1 MQLQDVNYSAIESQV
16 QEQVAKKS
24 NRGASL
30 TLEWRG
36 LSFKVNDV
44 KAKTEKTILHS
55 MSGKASPGKLL
66 GIMGTSG
73 AGKSTLLDCLA
84 GRISDHKSL
93 RGNLTVNGNKMD
105 RESFKRV
112 TGYVMQD
119 DALFPLLTVRETI
132 RYAAA
137 LRCAGMTS
145 QERNAVADATLSMM
159 KLDKCAE
166 TIIGD
171 ANNRGLS
178 GGERRRVSIAQ
189 DLVSSPSLIFLDE
202 PTSGLDSST
211 ALSVIEVLKEMAESN
226 GSTIIMTIHQPSS
239 RLFSLLDDVIFL
251 ANGQVTYSGSVAA
264 LNGYIATVHEQAG
277 LGPAPVGNTP
287 EVMLDMCDQLIKDA
301 KLSIATNNYS
311 TGEDTETSSTTE
323 DLTSES
329 PQYANSYVS
338 EIGILLSR
346 AMKNVIRT
354 PELFFARIGAST
366 GFGILLGTLFLNT
379 QDDMLGLQHR
389 LSYFV
394 FIAAFYYYTSLEA
407 LPIFLAER
415 EIFAREFSR
424 GAYRAGT
431 YTIAQTLVTL
441 PPYFFVSAWFSCIT
455 WWLINLQNN
464 GEVFMFHVL
473 IVFTVLVA
481 GSSFA
486 TLVSTLVPS
495 PMVGQSAGSGLLSVM
510 FLFSGFFIKAVDM
523 PNYWIWL
530 NYLSLVRFTS
540 FAPAPSRLETHL
552 LTTPPAPPPCTNSV
566 QVRL

>member
-1 MQLQDVNYSAIESQV
+1 MAPPETEVGAVQLQDANYSAIESQV
-16 QEQVAKKS
+16 VEKS
-24 NRGASL
+24 SSRAQAQAL
-30 TLEWRG
+30 TLEWKN
-36 LSFKVNDV
+36 LSYKVTDV
-44 KAKTEKTILHS
+44 KAKTEKTILHN

-93 RGNLTVNGNKMD
+93 RGSLTVNGNKMD

-137 LRCAGMTS
+137 LRCSGLTS
-145 QERNAVADATLSMM
+145 QERDAVADATLSMM

-211 ALSVIEVLKEMAESN
+211 ALSVIEVLKEMAESKAC
-226 GSTIIMTIHQPSS
+226 TIIMTIHQPSA

-251 ANGQVTYSGSVAA
+251 ANGQITYSGSVAS
-264 LNGYIATVHEQAG
+264 LKGYIETVHEQAG
-277 LGPAPVGNTP
+277 FGPAPVGNTP
-287 EVMLDMCDQLIKDA
+287 EVMLDMCDQLIKDS
-301 KLSIATNNYS
+301 KLNIATNNYA
-311 TGEDTETSSTTE
+311 GEADTETSSADGLTTE
-323 DLTSES
+323 SQAA
-329 PQYANSYVS
+329 PQYANSFVG
-338 EIGILLSR
+338 EIAILFSR
-346 AMKNVIRT
+346 AMKNVVRT
-354 PELFFARIGAST
+354 PELFFARVGAST

-379 QDDMLGLQHR
+379 QDDLLGLQHR

-424 GAYRAGT
+424 GAYRAGS
-431 YTIAQTLVTL
+431 YTVAQTLVTL
-441 PPYFFVSAWFSCIT
+441 PPYFFVSVWFSCIT
-455 WWLINLQNN
+455 WWLVGLQNN
-464 GEVFMFHVL
+464 GEVFMFHIL

-510 FLFSGFFIKAVDM
+510 FLFSGFFIKAVDI

-530 NYLSLVRFTS
+530 NYLSLVRSCRYFS
-540 FAPAPSRLETHL
+540 AACSSPRL
-552 LTTPPAPPPCTNSV
+552 
-566 QVRL
+566 